1 MSDSERAAQHYYKH
15 EHTKEE
21 ERKHDAINHWCGYT
35 VELLRHIEACKALA
49 YHLHEE
55 LPLFKKKD
63 GDIDKEHERKVH
75 HSVHYLDEG
84 DSSYNLIDC
93 LSNFFAAEL

>member
-15 EHTKEE
+15 EHTEE
-21 ERKHDAINHWCGYT
+21 EQRKCNPINHWCGYT
-35 VELLRHIEACKALA
+35 VELLCHIETCKALA